1 MKLKRH
7 TLLKA
12 SAPAITFSSIIP
24 ASTPGKNGH
33 PAPSERITF
42 GSIERAIIPGKEKV
56 IGDQEAD
63 KLLKVVDYRKPGK
76 PG

>member
-1 MKLKRH
+1 MKLHRR

-12 SAPAITFSSIIP
+12 SAPVIAFPSIIP

-42 GSIERAIIPGKEKV
+42 GSIGLGGM
-56 IGDQEAD
+56 GDLRDHIRE
-63 KLLKVVDYRKPGK
+63 PGK